1 MSKNQFNYYKNIEVF
16 ERDKERLKLECDNLE
31 LQIQNKW
38 ISLKHSLRPKNIG
51 EQIISKFIEKKKQNL
66 FDKILDIN
74 YLSEFILKKSNSL
87 ITEIKSF
94 FVK

>member
-1 MSKNQFNYYKNIEVF
+1 MSKYQFNYYKNIEVF

-38 ISLKHSLRPKNIG
+38 ISLKHSLSPKNIG

-87 ITEIKSF
+87 ITKIKSF
-94 FVK
+94 FSR